1 MSVDKRIKLTRSD
14 DQSITVSSGTDTFT
28 ITFCEVPRVSD
39 NAERRF
45 HRIRKPLAD
54 VNETKENYP
63 VPYFPFTIYGSQTEG
78 RTQDSI
84 PKNKKKALK
93 ESGSGSQFLAIKDD
107 KAFAIRIVGDCK
119 ESAFKVKVRI
129 GGVNVLQ
136 HTTHGKKSQD
146 YFVVSEQKWIWGKQ
160 VGKDTARQFRVFRRE
175 RERLSLRFQL
185 RKDNIKKEVEIE
197 ITSRRLGLPWP
208 PPRMTMGDVDE
219 FIPQFP
225 QFPQPP
231 SPPPQPA
238 YPAYSCPH
246 APSPVPYYHAMPAP
260 QVAVQ
265 GRTSTYTGP
274 STPYSYGMR
283 PPPPSQLISHQ
294 IDWEDRTS
302 EYVSMP
308 PVMTA
313 YQRQQSHAEVTEPA
327 TFSFS
332 DGRSSSLLT
341 SQQTSQAPSLADV
354 DLIASISYGY
364 EAPTPPLPSEFLSQ
378 PSQPQAFH
386 PRPPELILN
395 LTSSP
400 PSPPSPEVEISEV
413 LPAAAA
419 ASNPPSD
426 QESIHS
432 DPEEDMLQHQMVV
445 GAGGLIEQIVHPDQH
460 PDWIDDC
467 TVTLKFKIVDPKYLQ
482 TEGGVKTL
490 GTPGGNY
497 REVPNPPDG
506 TFRGHAPVVTDP
518 EELRRD
524 IRSPMELETMDAGT
538 KFLNMNGERGLPV
551 DSGLGLVGDQENGDE
566 EEDARKFQMLN
577 KEAKSQPRGFM
588 NDLRTKKE
596 SREQR
601 KQGGARIQMVMK
613 QEERKSKWRKLV
625 DAMRRILTLGR

>member
-1 MSVDKRIKLTRSD
+1 MSVDKTIKLTRSD
-14 DQSITVSSGTDTFT
+14 DQSITVSSGTDNFT
-28 ITFCEVPRVSD
+28 ITFYEVPRVSD

-54 VNETKENYP
+54 VN

-107 KAFAIRIVGDCK
+107 KSFAIRMVGDCK
-119 ESAFKVKVRI
+119 ESAFKVKVWI

-175 RERLSLRFQL
+175 RGRLSLRFQL

-225 QFPQPP
+225 QPP

-238 YPAYSCPH
+238 YPACRTCAYAPSH
-246 APSPVPYYHAMPAP
+246 APCYPAVPAQ
-260 QVAVQ
+260 QVAFQ

-274 STPYSYGMR
+274 STPL
-283 PPPPSQLISHQ
+283 PPPPSQLISHE

-302 EYVSMP
+302 EDVSMP

-313 YQRQQSHAEVTEPA
+313 YQRQQSHAEVTEPD
-327 TFSFS
+327 TCSSS
-332 DGRSSSLLT
+332 DGRSSSSLP
-341 SQQTSQAPSLADV
+341 SRQTSQAPLANV
-354 DLIASISYGY
+354 EFVTKMFSYRSKSFSRYGGPVSGY
-364 EAPTPPLPSEFLSQ
+364 LPQLSQ
-378 PSQPQAFH
+378 HQAFH
-386 PRPPELILN
+386 PRPPELFPN

-400 PSPPSPEVEISEV
+400 PSPPSQEVEISEV
-413 LPAAAA
+413 LPAEAAAAAVEA

-445 GAGGLIEQIVHPDQH
+445 GTGGLIEQIVHPDQH

-467 TVTLKFKIVDPKYLQ
+467 TVSLKFKIVDPEYLQ

-490 GTPGGNY
+490 GTPGGNHG
-497 REVPNPPDG
+497 EVPNPPDG

-524 IRSPMELETMDAGT
+524 IRSPMELETMDAGV

-551 DSGLGLVGDQENGDE
+551 DSGLGWVGDEENGDE

-596 SREQR
+596 SREQC
-601 KQGGARIQMVMK
+601 KQGGARIQMIMK
-613 QEERKSKWRKLV
+613 QEERKSKWRKLI